1 MLSNQSIKSINL
13 QGKQVKVV
21 RLKEGQEPPAG
32 DGAAAQFSSA
42 GRLKR
47 NTRGRGAA
55 PFEITCGSDDTVD
68 HFKLQ
73 VDTS

>member
-1 MLSNQSIKSINL
+1 M
-13 QGKQVKVV
+13 V

-32 DGAAAQFSSA
+32 DGAAAQFSSS

-47 NTRGRGAA
+47 NTRGRGAV

-73 VDTS
+73 VQQACYTTAVCT

>member
-1 MLSNQSIKSINL
+1 M
-13 QGKQVKVV
+13 KVV
-21 RLKEGQEPPAG
+21 KLKEGQEAPIE
-32 DGAAAQFSSA
+32 DGGGSQFSST

-55 PFEITCGSDDTVD
+55 PFEITCDSDDTVD

-73 VDTS
+73 VGVC